1 MKKTPLLLSSIATL
15 TLMAGIATHSINA
28 KDDTIKLNNESTK
41 VFSDESNVQ
50 ESNQELTL
58 TPEEEKHYQSIKED
72 LAKAIEAKEK
82 YTVQEHDTIEIL
94 VYGINDYYHTLD
106 KKAPKHVSK
115 ELFLEKN
122 DLETLEKDDEVYLH
136 QTFFFEETNEKSD
149 ETASTKAP
157 SAKPATQQTANAPVA
172 NNRPA
177 QTLTPSKATFSKTE
191 NISPVPGVLEEVKPT
206 EEATTTKGTTT
217 TVAPTSEATPS
228 TEESTK
234 ETTPSTG
241 ETTVET
247 TKEVVPSTEET
258 TMESTKEAAPSTE
271 ETTTTKEVTTTT
283 QEATVAEKAPTVAYQ
298 EGDDSPYPEAP
309 GKIKNVEVNTKD
321 SYENL
326 AKDPQKDQKADDKS
340 TRNRIHVRQKEN
352 GQLAIYAMPASKE
365 AMNDF
370 NQGKIFNHQKLH
382 QLFLDKINKTRQ
394 DKGLQPLQYA
404 SGLQAGADVRA
415 NEMAKAGNIRYV
427 DKYGVEHKHTRQD
440 GTHWSTAFADG
451 SDLASECVASNY
463 ALGYP
468 YRYVSE
474 EYIANAF
481 YDQWLASPAH
491 KDALLRESAQSLVFS
506 VRAGVSQDEDI
517 NGSDTRGYDSF
528 YGAAITSNSTK
539 HVPDA
544 LNPEKEETTSS
555 TVVEEK

>member
-41 VFSDESNVQ
+41 VFSEESNVQ
-50 ESNQELTL
+50 ESNQKLTL
-58 TPEEEKHYQSIKED
+58 TPEEDEHYQAIKED
-72 LAKAIEAKEK
+72 LVKAIEAEEK
-82 YTVQEHDTIEIL
+82 YTVQENDAAEIL
-94 VYGINDYYHTLD
+94 VYGINDYYQTLD
-106 KKAPKHVSK
+106 KSNSKHISK

-122 DLETLEKDDEVYLH
+122 ELETLKKENEVYLH
-136 QTFFFEETNEKSD
+136 QAFFFDEAEQETDRKIP
-149 ETASTKAP
+149 T
-157 SAKPATQQTANAPVA
+157 AKPATNASVA
-172 NNRPA
+172 TNRPA
-177 QTLTPSKATFSKTE
+177 QASTPVKTTPSK
-191 NISPVPGVLEEVKPT
+191 NISPVPGVLEEIKPV
-206 EEATTTKGTTT
+206 EEATTTKEKASS
-217 TVAPTSEATPS
+217 TV
-228 TEESTK
+228 ESTK
-234 ETTPSTG
+234 EIQNTTSTV
-241 ETTVET
+241 ETTKEAQETTSTVET
-247 TKEVVPSTEET
+247 TKEVQNTTSTVET
-258 TMESTKEAAPSTE
+258 TKEAQDTSSTV
-271 ETTTTKEVTTTT
+271 ETTVETTTTT
-283 QEATVAEKAPTVAYQ
+283 QESKAEKPSKEEKETTTTTVEEKAPTVAYQ

-309 GKIKNVEVNTKD
+309 GKIKNIEVNTKD

-326 AKDPQKDQKADDKS
+326 AKDPEKDQKANDKG

-352 GQLAIYAMPASKE
+352 GQLAIYAMPASNE

-394 DKGLQPLQYA
+394 DRGLQPLQYA

-440 GTHWSTAFADG
+440 GTHWSSAFPEG

-474 EYIANAF
+474 EYVANAF
-481 YDQWLASPAH
+481 YEQWLASPAH
-491 KDALLRESAQSLVFS
+491 KDALLRESAQSLALS

-544 LNPEKEETTSS
+544 LNPEKEETT
-555 TVVEEK
+555 TEP